1 MRNVPAAFSMILFPQ
16 LLRPLVGI
24 VLAHF
29 RAPAIRRAI
38 RVGHIRE
45 EVRFDRACGA

>member
-1 MRNVPAAFSMILFPQ
+1 MRNVPAAFSTIQFRQ

-29 RAPAIRRAI
+29 CAPAIRRAI
-38 RVGHIRE
+38 RVRHIRE
-45 EVRFDRACGA
+45 EVCFDRSCGA